1 FLQFLSPASPNIWA
15 ITLEERTKHDKQF
28 DSLKPTGGYIT
39 GDQARTFFLQSGLPA
54 SVLADICHTISS
66 HVSDLNEF
74 RSSFGNFCS
83 PGAFCQYL
91 IIAKWNIQPSA
102 AFVHTFLFK

>member
-39 GDQARTFFLQSGLPA
+39 GDQARTFFLQSGILYFF
-54 SVLADICHTISS
+54 IRCIHTISS